1 MSAAVDERPATART
15 TAAGRPSRK
24 GAWRVPLRMARRTAW
39 REKGRALL
47 VVLMIGLPVGAVAA
61 ASIAVATEA
70 EAHLRSAK
78 LALGAADLRL
88 EWAGSA
94 VTGQSITAESLQSDG
109 PSTGVVPS
117 PTADLP
123 PGSRVIARRSGAG
136 SLTYQGRP
144 FRGVNAT
151 ELDLGD
157 PMLAGTIRVLSG
169 RLPRQVGEA
178 VVTPRLAERLSLQS
192 GSTVSIVGGASVT
205 VVGVV
210 ESTSTVDHRGELMAP
225 PGSLGLSSDHL
236 DAPQWFATTPRPL
249 TVAEIS
255 ALNAKGWL
263 VLSAALLAHPPA
275 WCSASGDY
283 CTGTTDWSNASGSFS
298 YGSVDNGTAT
308 VIALA
313 TVMALLQ
320 VVLLVGPAFAV
331 GLRRRRRDLGL
342 LAVTGAR
349 PAQLRRVVLAE
360 GVVIGAIG
368 AVSGVV
374 LAWLVVWGF
383 SGQLEQTGAPRWIG
397 LPTVSPLVLVV
408 LVVGVLTAV
417 VAALAPARQAA
428 QTDAASAVGRGASR
442 TATRRSR
449 RAVVIG
455 GLLAVGLGS
464 ALVVHLALT
473 EFGLGS
479 SSSQIT
485 LLVGL
490 IVAELG
496 VVALAPTLVALVAAR
511 AGRLPLTPR
520 LAARDAARNRLRS
533 GAAVAAVTAAVAGS
547 VASLLY
553 FASMDAIDARTYQ
566 PMMRANLVSVSLDG
580 ATTPA
585 ELAAVR
591 AALARTLPALRTWPL
606 VDLPMAGDEGQGLQP
621 GVEVVVP
628 LASQCPPDGAAA
640 APSDATASG
649 PSAAGVGAS
658 VGASAPTSAPG
669 PAAVDPR
676 CDDQRRYSP
685 KSPLGYQFTY
695 LVADA
700 DALAAATGQESAP
713 ARAALDRG
721 GAVVFSKYLIDNGQ
735 VSLRVWKGSDPTKA
749 ATSQQTFVTPGAL
762 VGDGPVPAAV
772 IVSPALALRLG
783 VAPNRQVVLATTS
796 RTPTGAEADAANAA
810 VTTITGDD
818 TEPIQ
823 YEAGRP
829 RDAHFY
835 LLLGIVFLAIAI
847 GAAASISAAGL
858 ALADS
863 RSDLATLAA
872 VGAPPRVRRRLAA
885 WQAGVL
891 TLLWSALG
899 LAAGILPGW
908 AMVHLTGDASRSVEG
923 VQSPAQLVVPW
934 GWIAAVAL
942 GFPIVTSAVVWL
954 AAGSRAVLVRRT
966 D

>member
-1 MSAAVDERPATART
+1 VSASVDERRATERG
-15 TAAGRPSRK
+15 AAGGRPSRK
-24 GAWRVPLRMARRTAW
+24 GSWRVPLRMARRTAW

-47 VVLMIGLPVGAVAA
+47 VVLMIGLPVGAVATT
-61 ASIAVATEA
+61 SIAVATEA
-70 EAHLRSAK
+70 EAHLRSAE

-94 VTGQSITAESLQSDG
+94 VTGQSITTENFQSDG
-109 PSTGVVPS
+109 PSREAVPN
-117 PTADLP
+117 PTVDLP
-123 PGSRVIARRSGAG
+123 PGSRVIVRRSGAA

-144 FRGVNAT
+144 FRGVTAT
-151 ELDLGD
+151 EVDLAD
-157 PMLAGTIRVLSG
+157 PMLAGTIRVISG

-178 VVTPRLAERLSLQS
+178 VVTPRLAERLSLES
-192 GSTVSIVGGASVT
+192 GSTVSIADGSSVT
-205 VVGVV
+205 AVGVV
-210 ESTSTVDHRGELMAP
+210 ESTSTVDHRGELVAL
-225 PGSLGLSSDHL
+225 PGSLGLSPDHL
-236 DAPQWFATTPRPL
+236 DAPQWFVTTPRPL

-255 ALNAKGWL
+255 GLNAKGWL
-263 VLSAALLAHPPA
+263 VLSAALLANPPD
-275 WCSASGDY
+275 WCTAYDVY
-283 CTGTTDWSNASGSFS
+283 CTGTNDWSNGSATFS

-360 GVVIGAIG
+360 GVVLGAIG
-368 AVSGVV
+368 ALSGVA

-383 SGQLEQTGAPRWIG
+383 SGQLEQTGTARWIG

-408 LVVGVLTAV
+408 LAVGVLTAV

-442 TATRRSR
+442 TTTRRAR

-464 ALVVHLALT
+464 VLVVHLALT

-479 SSSQIT
+479 STSQIT

-566 PMMRANLVSVSLDG
+566 PRMRANLVTASLDG
-580 ATTPA
+580 AATPA

-591 AALARTLPALRTWPL
+591 AAMARTLPVLRSWPL
-606 VDLPMAGDEGQGLQP
+606 IDLPIAADQGQGPQS

-628 LASQCPPDGAAA
+628 LASQCPPDV
-640 APSDATASG
+640 PNATASTTG
-649 PSAAGVGAS
+649 
-658 VGASAPTSAPG
+658 
-669 PAAVDPR
+669 VDPR
-676 CDDQRRYSP
+676 CDDQRHYP
-685 KSPLGYQFTY
+685 NQSPLGYQFTY

-700 DALAAATGQESAP
+700 DALAAITGQESAP
-713 ARAALDRG
+713 ARAALDAG

-735 VSLRVWKGSDPTKA
+735 VSLRVWMGSDPTKA
-749 ATSQQTFVTPGAL
+749 ATSHQTFVAPGAL
-762 VGDGPVPAAV
+762 VGNGPVPAAV
-772 IVSPALALRLG
+772 VLSPGLAQRFG

-810 VTTITGDD
+810 LTTITGVD
-818 TEPIQ
+818 TEPIE

-835 LLLGIVFLAIAI
+835 LLLGIVFVAIAI

-863 RSDLATLAA
+863 KSDLSTLAA

-891 TLLWSALG
+891 TLLGSALG
-899 LAAGILPGW
+899 LAAGFLPGW
-908 AMVHLTGDASRSVEG
+908 AMVHLTGDSSRSVGG
-923 VQSPAQLVVPW
+923 VESPAQLVVPW

-942 GFPIVTSAVVWL
+942 GLPIVTSAVVWL

>member
-1 MSAAVDERPATART
+1 VSAAVDERPATART

-88 EWAGSA
+88 EWVGSA
-94 VTGQSITAESLQSDG
+94 VAGQSITTENFQPGGAING
-109 PSTGVVPS
+109 AAPS
-117 PTADLP
+117 PNADLP
-123 PGSRVIARRSGAG
+123 AGSRVIARRSGPA
-136 SLTYQGRP
+136 SLTYEGRP
-144 FRGVNAT
+144 FRGANAT

-157 PMLAGTIRVLSG
+157 PMLAGTIRVISG

-178 VVTPRLAERLSLQS
+178 VVTPRLAERLALRS
-192 GSTVSIVGGASVT
+192 GSTVSIVGGPSVT

-210 ESTSTVDHRGELMAP
+210 ESTSRVDHRGELMAL

-236 DAPQWFATTPRPL
+236 DAPQWFATTARPL

-255 ALNAKGWL
+255 TLNAKGWL

-275 WCSASGDY
+275 WCTAYDSY
-283 CTGTTDWSNASGSFS
+283 CTGTTDWSYDSASFS
-298 YGSVDNGTAT
+298 YGTVDNGTAT

-360 GVVIGAIG
+360 GVVLGAIG
-368 AVSGVV
+368 AASGVA
-374 LAWLVVWGF
+374 LAWLVIWGF
-383 SGQLEQTGAPRWIG
+383 SGQLEQTGAARWIG
-397 LPTVSPLVLVV
+397 LPTVSPLVVIV
-408 LVVGVLTAV
+408 LVVGVVTAV

-442 TATRRSR
+442 TATRGAR
-449 RAVVIG
+449 RAVVVG

-464 ALVVHLALT
+464 VLVVHLALT

-496 VVALAPTLVALVAAR
+496 VIALAPTLVALVAAR

-566 PMMRANLVSVSLDG
+566 PMMRTGLVTASLDG
-580 ATTPA
+580 ASTPA
-585 ELAAVR
+585 ELAAAR
-591 AALARTLPALRTWPL
+591 TALARTLPVLRSWAL
-606 VDLPMAGDEGQGLQP
+606 VDLPMAADQGQGTQP

-628 LASQCPPDGAAA
+628 LASQCPPDV
-640 APSDATASG
+640 PNATASTTG
-649 PSAAGVGAS
+649 
-658 VGASAPTSAPG
+658 
-669 PAAVDPR
+669 VDPR
-676 CDDQRRYSP
+676 CDDQRHYP
-685 KSPLGYQFTY
+685 NQSPLGYQFTY

-700 DALAAATGQESAP
+700 GALAAITGQESAP
-713 ARAALDRG
+713 ARAALEAG
-721 GAVVFSKYLIDNGQ
+721 GAVVFSKYLIENGQ
-735 VSLRVWKGSDPTKA
+735 VSLRVWTGGDPTKP
-749 ATSQQTFVTPGAL
+749 ATSHRTFVTPGAL

-772 IVSPALALRLG
+772 VLSPRFAEQLG
-783 VAPNRQVVLATTS
+783 VTPNRQVVLATTS

-810 VTTITGDD
+810 LTTITGDD
-818 TEPIQ
+818 TEPIE

-829 RDAHFY
+829 RTAHFY
-835 LLLGIVFLAIAI
+835 LLLGIVILALAI

-863 RSDLATLAA
+863 KSDLSTLAA

-891 TLLWSALG
+891 TLLGSALG
-899 LAAGILPGW
+899 LAAGFLPGW
-908 AMVHLTGDASRSVEG
+908 AMVHLTGDSSRSVAG
-923 VQSPAQLVVPW
+923 VESPAQLVVPW

-942 GFPIVTSAVVWL
+942 GLPIVTSAVVWL
-954 AAGSRAVLVRRT
+954 AAGSRAVLVRRS